1 MKKITIFLSFFLFAI
16 AANAQQYT
24 IKAELTGFEEHTKF
38 YLKDNTT
45 DQNVDSAILVNGKFT
60 LKGKISSVKA
70 FWLYT
75 STKEALYFT
84 NLLMGADEVSIK
96 ADAKDFPWYVKIK
109 GSPSQDVAN
118 ILIQDTKA
126 MWKARDSIT
135 KILMPLVF
143 GKQSDSIRLITAPM
157 SKQVAKLD
165 STREAI
171 TDQFIAKYY
180 NSHAGLQ
187 QLYYKRAQY
196 KKEQLEKML
205 QTVDP
210 KFKNGLFGTR
220 LTNYIKVGNTL
231 KKGDEYHDF
240 EAKDLS
246 GKKYTLSSFKGKYI
260 LLDFTETYCGPCILA
275 TEDLKKLNDKYAD
288 QLQIVT
294 FYVESNQKIV
304 QQGLD
309 RDQPKWPSIWDG
321 KGSDSEIAMK
331 YGINSYP
338 TFVLID
344 PNGKIVSRF
353 SGFGKDDD
361 GKGSLEKEIERVLE
375 KTK

>member
-1 MKKITIFLSFFLFAI
+1 MKKITFFLCLFLTAI
-16 AANAQQYT
+16 AVNAQQYT
-24 IKAELTGFEEHTKF
+24 IKAELTGFKEHTKF
-38 YLKDNTT
+38 YLKDNTI
-45 DQNVDSAILVNGKFT
+45 DQNIDSAILVNGKFT
-60 LKGKISSVKA
+60 LKGKISSVKT

-75 STKEALYFT
+75 STKDALYFT
-84 NLLMGADEVSIK
+84 NLLMGADEVSIT

-118 ILIQDTKA
+118 ILVQETKA
-126 MWKARDSIT
+126 LWKARDSIM
-135 KILMPLVF
+135 KILMPMVF
-143 GKQSDSIRLITAPM
+143 AKQSDSIRLITAPM

-165 STREAI
+165 SAREVI

-180 NSHAGLQ
+180 NSDAGLQ
-187 QLYYKRAQY
+187 QLYYKREQHT
-196 KKEQLEKML
+196 KEQLEKML
-205 QTVDP
+205 LAVQP

-220 LTNYIKVGNTL
+220 LTNYIKVGNIL
-231 KKGDEYHDF
+231 KKGDQYHDF
-240 EAKDLS
+240 EAKDLG

-275 TEDLKKLNDKYAD
+275 VEDLKKLTNKYVD

-294 FYVESNQKIV
+294 FYVETNQKIV
-304 QQGLD
+304 QEGLD
-309 RDQPKWPSIWDG
+309 RDLPKWPTIWDG

-353 SGFGKDDD
+353 TGFGKDDN

-375 KTK
+375 KSK